1 MTRSGGWDLLGVTTA
16 AFFVTMVARL
26 APSPLVPDVI
36 DAFGVTTGTV
46 GLALSGM
53 WAAYA
58 LFQFPGGIVAD
69 RIGER
74 RVILAAMAGITAASL
89 ALASAPTFG
98 VFAVAAVALGAAAG
112 LYFTAGTSFLTAR
125 FENTGRALGVHEIGA
140 SAAGLIAPVASA
152 AAATR
157 FDWRAGVL
165 VPAAVAPVVLA
176 LFAWRVPATAAGDG
190 RGEAVVDVGQ
200 LFALLTR
207 PSIAFTTLLAMVGF
221 FTWQSF
227 ASFFP
232 TFLVDYVGLTTGRA
246 SLVFGAVFA
255 LTLVTAPGLGWVSD
269 ATGRDPA
276 LAASFLAGVAGYACF
291 LFGAGGPVAVVAGTG
306 LVGLGLSWPGALNSR
321 FMDHLAADE
330 RGTGFGLVRTVVL
343 LVSSLGSGVTGTVAE
358 AVGWFAAYAL
368 VGALLTA
375 LVALLVANRALGTDA
390 RDGSS

>member
-1 MTRSGGWDLLGVTTA
+1 MDRGGGWDLLGVTTA

-26 APSPLVPDVI
+26 APSPLVPGII

-46 GLALSGM
+46 GVALSGM

-58 LFQFPGGIVAD
+58 IFQFPGGVVAD

-74 RVILAAMAGITAASL
+74 RVILLAMGGIAATSL
-89 ALASAPTFG
+89 ALASAPTFA

-112 LYFTAGTSFLTAR
+112 LYFTAGTSFLTAQ
-125 FENTGRALGVHEIGA
+125 FDDTGRALGIHEIGA
-140 SAAGLIAPVASA
+140 STAGLLAPVASA

-157 FDWRAGVL
+157 FDWRAGLL
-165 VPAAVAPVVLA
+165 VPAAVAPVVFV
-176 LFAWRVPATAAGDG
+176 LFAWRVPETPPSQRGAATT
-190 RGEAVVDVGQ
+190 AVNPRR

-207 PSIAFTTLLAMVGF
+207 PSVGFTTVLAMVAF

-232 TFLVDYVGLTTGRA
+232 TFLVTHVGLSTGRA

-255 LTLVTAPGLGWVSD
+255 LTIVTAPGLGWLSD
-269 ATGRDPA
+269 STGRDAA
-276 LAASFLAGVAGYACF
+276 LVVSFLAGVLGYAVF
-291 LFGAGGPVAVVAGTG
+291 LFGDGGILAVVSGAG
-306 LVGLGLSWPGALNSR
+306 LVGLGLSWPGVINSR

-358 AVGWFAAYAL
+358 AVGWFAAYGVVA
-368 VGALLTA
+368 ALLA
-375 LVALLVANRALGTDA
+375 VLVALVVGNRVLGIDA
-390 RDGSS
+390 